1 MDMMAFIYF
10 MMVQAISVLW
20 HNQFLEMFILEAAV
34 YVQKGA
40 PMNLFPAR
48 KEYASFLREIKKRIL
63 EAQYSALKSV
73 NKELINLYWD
83 IGKRIVEKQH
93 KFGWGKSIVENLSKD
108 LQIEFTG
115 IRGFSPQ
122 NLWFMRQFYVHY
134 SEKVKLQPLVREIS
148 WVKNIIILSK
158 CQDDLEREFYI
169 KMTSKYGWTKNVLI
183 HQIENK
189 SYEKFLLNQTN
200 FDFAVPQKYRPQ
212 AKLAVKDEYT
222 FDFLELG
229 EEHSEKE
236 LEGALIHKIREF
248 IGSQYR
254 IEIDGEEYFIDLVL
268 YHRKLKCLMAVE
280 LKIGK
285 FKPEYAGKMQ
295 FYLSAL
301 DDTIKLE
308 DENPSIGIIISKEKS
323 RTIVEYALRDVKKPI
338 GISTYKITPKLPKNL
353 SKYLPSPE
361 NITRR
366 LQKL

>member
-1 MDMMAFIYF
+1 M
-10 MMVQAISVLW
+10 S
-20 HNQFLEMFILEAAV
+20 
-34 YVQKGA
+34 
-40 PMNLFPAR
+40 LFPAG
-48 KEYASFLREIKKRIL
+48 KEYASFLQEIKKRISD
-63 EAQYSALKSV
+63 AQYAALKSV
-73 NKELINLYWD
+73 NKELISLYWD
-83 IGKRIVEKQH
+83 LGKGIVEKQH
-93 KFGWGKSIVENLSKD
+93 KFGWGKGIVENLSKD
-108 LQIEFTG
+108 LQIEFVG
-115 IRGFSPQ
+115 IKGFSPQ

-158 CQDDLEREFYI
+158 CKDDLEREFYI

-200 FDFAVPQKYRPQ
+200 FDIAVPQKYRSQ

-236 LEGALIHKIREF
+236 LENALINKIKRFLNEMGGYFCF

-254 IEIDGEEYFIDLVL
+254 VEVDGEEYFIDLVL
-268 YHRKLKCLMAVE
+268 YHRKLRCLMAIE

-301 DDTIKLE
+301 DDTVRLE

-323 RTIVEYALRDVKKPI
+323 RTTVEYALRDVRKPI

-353 SKYLPSPE
+353 LKYLPSPE
-361 NITRR
+361 DITRR
-366 LQKL
+366 LKKL

>member
-1 MDMMAFIYF
+1 
-10 MMVQAISVLW
+10 
-20 HNQFLEMFILEAAV
+20 
-34 YVQKGA
+34 
-40 PMNLFPAR
+40 MNLFSVS
-48 KEYASFLREIKKRIL
+48 KEYTSFLQEIKKRISD
-63 EAQYSALKSV
+63 AQYAALKSV
-73 NKELINLYWD
+73 NKELISLYWD
-83 IGKRIVEKQH
+83 LGKEIVEKQH
-93 KFGWGKSIVENLSKD
+93 KFGWGKGIVENLSKD
-108 LQIEFTG
+108 LQIEFVG
-115 IRGFSPQ
+115 IKGFSPQ

-158 CQDDLEREFYI
+158 CKDDLEREFYI

-200 FDFAVPQKYRPQ
+200 FDITVPQKYRSQ

-229 EEHSEKE
+229 EEHSERE
-236 LEGALIHKIREF
+236 LENALINKIKRFLNEMGGYFCF

-254 IEIDGEEYFIDLVL
+254 VEVDGEEYFIDLVL
-268 YHRKLKCLMAVE
+268 YHRKLRCLMAIE

-301 DDTIKLE
+301 DDTVRLE

-323 RTIVEYALRDVKKPI
+323 RTTVEYALRDVKKPI

-353 SKYLPSPE
+353 LKYLPSPE
-361 NITRR
+361 DITRR
-366 LQKL
+366 LKKL

>member
-1 MDMMAFIYF
+1 M
-10 MMVQAISVLW
+10 S
-20 HNQFLEMFILEAAV
+20 
-34 YVQKGA
+34 
-40 PMNLFPAR
+40 LFPAG
-48 KEYASFLREIKKRIL
+48 KEYASFLQEIKKRISD
-63 EAQYSALKSV
+63 AQYAALKSV
-73 NKELINLYWD
+73 NKELISLYWD
-83 IGKRIVEKQH
+83 LGKGIVEKQH
-93 KFGWGKSIVENLSKD
+93 KFGWGKGIVENLSKD
-108 LQIEFTG
+108 LQIEFVG
-115 IRGFSPQ
+115 IKGFSPQ

-158 CQDDLEREFYI
+158 CKDDLEREFYL

-200 FDFAVPQKYRPQ
+200 FDIAVPQKYRSQ

-229 EEHSEKE
+229 EEHSERE
-236 LEGALIHKIREF
+236 LENALINKIKRFLNEMGGYFCF

-254 IEIDGEEYFIDLVL
+254 VEVDGEEYFIDLVL
-268 YHRKLKCLMAVE
+268 YHRKLRCLMAIE

-301 DDTIKLE
+301 DDTVRLE

-323 RTIVEYALRDVKKPI
+323 RTTVEYALRDVKKPI

-353 SKYLPSPE
+353 LKYLPSAE
-361 NITRR
+361 DITRR
-366 LQKL
+366 LKKL

>member
-1 MDMMAFIYF
+1 M
-10 MMVQAISVLW
+10 S
-20 HNQFLEMFILEAAV
+20 
-34 YVQKGA
+34 
-40 PMNLFPAR
+40 LFPAG
-48 KEYASFLREIKKRIL
+48 KEYASFLQEIKKRISD
-63 EAQYSALKSV
+63 AQYAALKSV
-73 NKELINLYWD
+73 NKELISLYWD
-83 IGKRIVEKQH
+83 LGKEIVEKQH
-93 KFGWGKSIVENLSKD
+93 KFGWGKGIVENLSKD
-108 LQIEFTG
+108 LQIEFVG
-115 IRGFSPQ
+115 IKGFSPQ

-158 CQDDLEREFYI
+158 CKDDLEREFYL

-200 FDFAVPQKYRPQ
+200 FDITVPQKYRSQ

-229 EEHSEKE
+229 EEHSERE
-236 LEGALIHKIREF
+236 LENALINKIKRFLNEMGGYFCF

-254 IEIDGEEYFIDLVL
+254 VEVDGEEYFIDLVL
-268 YHRKLKCLMAVE
+268 YHRKLRCLMAIE

-301 DDTIKLE
+301 DDTVRLE

-323 RTIVEYALRDVKKPI
+323 RTTVEYALRDVKKPI

-353 SKYLPSPE
+353 LKYLPSAE
-361 NITRR
+361 DITRR
-366 LQKL
+366 LKKL